1 MMLLMESKVLRNICA
16 LVARDLADAV
26 RNPMVLMACVAGA
39 LLSSFIGAIVGT
51 SSRLGAGEADSFAM
65 AAVLGIVPAFAGC
78 VVELYVMAEERERGV
93 YLTLVEAGVP
103 AGQIA
108 VAKWLSAIVVTLLTE
123 VVACLL
129 LGLEPGVMA
138 GLLVLSLVTLQ
149 PVLLA
154 GLACG
159 LCARDQMSSNLLA
172 VPLTAVSVAPMLSF
186 MSGTIRGATW
196 FWPQG
201 PAAEMVR
208 LANGLDPAVSLQMLV
223 VLAALWIVAGVALA
237 LWASRRFSCG
247 LAAERDRRDGMH

>member
-1 MMLLMESKVLRNICA
+1 MMLLMESNVLRNICA
-16 LVARDLADAV
+16 LVARDLADAA
-26 RNPMVLMACVAGA
+26 RNPTVLMSCAAGA

-65 AAVLGIVPAFAGC
+65 VAVLGIVPAFAGC

-93 YLTLVEAGVP
+93 YLTLVEAGVS

-108 VAKWLSAIVVTLLTE
+108 AAKWLSAIVVTLLTE
-123 VVACLL
+123 VTACLL
-129 LGLEPGVMA
+129 LGLEPGVMT
-138 GLLVLSLVTLQ
+138 GLLVLSLVTSQ

-172 VPLTAVSVAPMLSF
+172 VPLTVVSVVPMLSF
-186 MSGTIRGATW
+186 MSGAIRGATW

-201 PAAEMVR
+201 QAAEMVR
-208 LANGLDPAVSLQMLV
+208 LANGLDTAVSLPVIV
-223 VLAALWIVAGVALA
+223 VLVAFWIVSAAALAV
-237 LWASRRFSCG
+237 WACRRFSRG
-247 LAAERDRRDGMH
+247 LAAERDRLDIMH